1 VDGGS
6 ASAGYAPHA
15 DSRHCGAVVLVNP
28 RDSAPTGN
36 RDQGTSF
43 VGIPMESE
51 QKNSYLFYFIITL
64 ILLGFIASLALP
76 LKAQEHRLSDAGPSA
91 TGDNVTD
98 NLPVP
103 ATATATSDRSVTAH

>member
-1 VDGGS
+1 MDRAGS

-15 DSRHCGAVVLVNP
+15 ESRHCGAVGLVNP

-51 QKNSYLFYFIITL
+51 HKNSYLFYFIVTL

-76 LKAQEHRLSDAGPSA
+76 LKAQGPFA
-91 TGDNVTD
+91 TRDTVTD
-98 NLPVP
+98 NLSLP
-103 ATATATSDRSVTAH
+103 ATATATSDRSATAH